1 MKCFL
6 TLTPPSLP
14 LPSPQSP
21 IQQRHINF
29 PMPTHQSPNLGRQY
43 TGAAPG
49 ALYSAP
55 LDLRESHNPNAI
67 GHPDSKDVKD
77 DERPA
82 TDLQQHSVLA
92 AQSGITRQQLIN
104 R

>member
-1 MKCFL
+1 
-6 TLTPPSLP
+6 
-14 LPSPQSP
+14 
-21 IQQRHINF
+21 
-29 PMPTHQSPNLGRQY
+29 MPTHQSPNLGRVPQY

-55 LDLRESHNPNAI
+55 LDLRESHNPNPV
-67 GHPDSKDVKD
+67 GLPDCKETKED
-77 DERPA
+77 DRPA